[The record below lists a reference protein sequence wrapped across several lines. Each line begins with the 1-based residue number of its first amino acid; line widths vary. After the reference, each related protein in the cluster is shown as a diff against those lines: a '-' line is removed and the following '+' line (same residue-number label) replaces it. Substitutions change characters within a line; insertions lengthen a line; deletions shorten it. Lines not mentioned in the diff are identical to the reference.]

1 MSTIKNLD
9 RLLAKLDAAGTQ
21 AAPIMKKGVKKGTK
35 LIQGSAKD
43 LCSEDTGALR
53 NSIRTRTEIKALTMD
68 GLYSG
73 QRAAPAIT

>member
-21 AAPIMKKGVKKGTK
+21 AAPIMEKGVKKGTK

-43 LCSEDTGALR
+43 LWPGGYRSSAKQHTHAYGD
-53 NSIRTRTEIKALTMD
+53 
-68 GLYSG
+68 
-73 QRAAPAIT
+73 QRKYCYG